1 MRLAALFGS
10 GPIRSLR
17 SIRRRWFTAACWPLL
32 AVGAF
37 ASPQANNISLVRDV
51 HGVAHVYANT
61 DTAALYGLGY
71 AQAEDR
77 LFQLYYSR
85 VAYQGKLAEYF
96 GPGTPTP
103 SDSTPN
109 ITHDRIARIVGWDR
123 HATLVAQN
131 LDAPTLALLSAFCD
145 GVNDYAASP
154 GAVISPLFA
163 SSGIPLTPWTP
174 ADCIGVWY
182 RLGSFFS
189 NLGLEEGAVRAAVD
203 VMAAIPWSEAQIS
216 AYLAGGWVCDD
227 TAVVIQ
233 QSDVPA
239 STQSQMSSY
248 AVAAGVRSDVECLGG
263 VVFSFSQ
270 AMVANGDKVSTGEAL
285 LLGEPRLP
293 VYSPSMLYEAS
304 VQGETFTVRGACLP
318 GTANFLMG
326 STPLQSWSVTALGID
341 QADLFQLQVD
351 AQHPGEYFL
360 DNAWVAY
367 QPNTTSTIVVKN
379 NPTMNVN
386 VDIMGTV
393 FGPVVTALAKE
404 CIADTTIGL
413 GSSCLTGKQFAM
425 RALPFAI
432 DDGDA
437 FQGYMAMYRAANSV
451 QFLRATEG
459 VSWPSMNMVVAASD
473 GSISYIANGACPV
486 RKANAFLAGAMA
498 LDGNTIAND
507 WQGYLPHHLKPW
519 VRNPAAD
526 FLMTANHRPIGA
538 WYPMASLYPGFGDTL
553 RSQRLREVLETTTS
567 FTPAAFEA
575 LHLDRVVSAFR
586 DIVVVG
592 KHLRDVQG
600 YPLSANSLAAL
611 RALIS
616 WHSAGALM
624 DSSHGG
630 VAIAHFLRTTLRG
643 DWAAASVISNYGS
656 GEGGM
661 SLFMR
666 AMHKHVT
673 STPVVPLT
681 NDEASVIDFMLGEAY
696 TKVPPAVLVSNSAMQ
711 AWYTSAILTG
721 SSSATPSTA
730 IAYGKS
736 LDNNTPW
743 TSLEID
749 FGPLIAA
756 HGATNLSQKAD
767 AFTQFVAMSQPDQ
780 AQSILPLGVSE
791 HPTSPHFA
799 DQQAMWE
806 AGQLKPAPYS
816 LAGVTALGI
825 LSTTT
830 LSHP

>member
-1 MRLAALFGS
+1 MQLAAIIGT
-10 GPIRSLR
+10 GPIRS
-17 SIRRRWFTAACWPLL
+17 IRHWLWSAACWPLL
-32 AVGAF
+32 ATAAL
-37 ASPQANNISLVRDV
+37 ASPQAGNISLVRDV

-85 VAYQGKLAEYF
+85 IAYQGKLAEYF
-96 GPGTPTP
+96 GPGTPLP
-103 SDSTPN
+103 LDPTPN
-109 ITHDRIARIVGWDR
+109 ITHDKRALIVGWER
-123 HATLVAQN
+123 HAAVVASN
-131 LDAPTLALLSAFCD
+131 LDAPTLALLNAFCD

-163 SSGIPLTPWTP
+163 STGIPLTPWTP
-174 ADCIGVWY
+174 VDCIGVWY

-203 VMAAIPWSEAQIS
+203 AMAALPWSEAQIS
-216 AYLAGGWVCDD
+216 AYLAGSVVCDD

-304 VQGETFTVRGACLP
+304 VQGATFTVRGACLP

-326 STPLQSWSVTALGID
+326 STPMHSWSVTALGLD
-341 QADLFQLQVD
+341 QADLFQLQVG
-351 AQHPGEYFL
+351 AQHPGKYFV
-360 DNAWVAY
+360 DNNWVAF
-367 QPNTTSTIVVKN
+367 QPNTTATVVVKN
-379 NPTMNVN
+379 NPSLNES
-386 VDIMGTV
+386 VDIQGTV
-393 FGPVVTALAKE
+393 FGPVVTDLATKCTADSTIQLRADCLIGKE
-404 CIADTTIGL
+404 
-413 GSSCLTGKQFAM
+413 FAM

-432 DDGDA
+432 DDADS
-437 FQGYMAMYRAANSV
+437 FQGYMAMYRAPNSV

-459 VSWPSMNMVVAASD
+459 VTWPSMNMVIAASD
-473 GSISYIANGACPV
+473 GSIAYIANGACPV
-486 RKANAFLAGAMA
+486 RKANAFLAGVMA
-498 LDGNTIAND
+498 LDGNSSAND

-538 WYPMASLYPGFGDTL
+538 WYPMASLYPGLGDTL

-600 YPLSANSLAAL
+600 YPLSANALAAL
-611 RALIS
+611 RALIP
-616 WHSAGALM
+616 WHAAGAKM
-624 DSSHGG
+624 DASQGG
-630 VAIAHFLRTTLRG
+630 VAVAHFLRTTLRA
-643 DWAAASVISNYGS
+643 DWAAASVVANYGS

-673 STPVVPLT
+673 SSPVVPLT
-681 NDEASVIDFMLGEAY
+681 SDEASVIDFMLGEAY
-696 TKVPPAVLVSNSAMQ
+696 TKVPGSVLVSNSAMQ
-711 AWYTSAILTG
+711 AWYTSTILTG
-721 SSSATPSTA
+721 SSSAVPSTA

-736 LDNNTPW
+736 LDNNTAW
-743 TSLEID
+743 TPLEID

-756 HGATNLSQKAD
+756 HGATNLSQKSD

-780 AQSILPLGVSE
+780 ARSILPLGVSE
-791 HPTSPHFA
+791 HPTSPHFV

-825 LSTTT
+825 LSTTL